1 MENRSSISTGYATIP
16 TVIRIFLSHSS
27 KDFGLVDLIRAQ
39 AQAIEVDVYLHE
51 MHPEPGTSLSSKVA
65 DAIGTSD
72 ALVVLVTANT
82 AASAYVNQEIGYAL
96 GKGLPVI
103 PLVSRGTD
111 SDQLAMLQGVEYIA
125 FDSERP
131 HGALTRLTAQ
141 LHGMQMSKTAQVAT
155 AKEAEVQAALTRQR
169 ELSVALGFI
178 CVLLILYV
186 ATSGGEF
193 GSTSA

>member
-1 MENRSSISTGYATIP
+1 MENRSSISTNYGTTP

-27 KDFGLVDLIRAQ
+27 KDFGLVDPIRAQ
-39 AQAIEVDVYLHE
+39 AQAIEVNVYLHE

-131 HGALTRLTAQ
+131 HEALTQLTAQ

-155 AKEAEVQAALTRQR
+155 AKQAELQAALARQR

-178 CVLLILYV
+178 CVLLILYI